1 MNKKIYLIV
10 ALTIIAIGAVIF
22 VAFSDKKE
30 ASQKTGEKTN
40 ASIILF
46 FGKGCP
52 HCENVD
58 KFIQENKAKEKVSFE
73 ELEVFLN
80 KDNAKL
86 MEEKAKECQ
95 LDAKSLGVPFLWN
108 SGKCFSGDVDIINFF
123 KGQLGE

>member
-1 MNKKIYLIV
+1 MNKKIYLII

-22 VAFSDKKE
+22 VGFTSKKE
-30 ASQKTGEKTN
+30 SSLGTKEKTN

-46 FGKGCP
+46 FGKGCS

-58 KFIQENKAKEKVSFE
+58 KFIQENNIKEKVLFE

-86 MEEKAKECQ
+86 MGEKAKECQ
-95 LDAKSLGVPFLWN
+95 LNDKNLGVPFLWN
-108 SGKCFSGDVDIINFF
+108 NGKCFSGDVDIINFF